1 MKSLKLLPLLVSLA
15 TAPLMAEEEAPKL
28 SFKATEVAPG
38 LFMLMGEGGFAG
50 GNIGLSVGDDG
61 VVLIDDAMPTTLDI
75 MNQAIKGVT
84 ERDIDFVINTHVHGD
99 HTGNNS
105 VMADAG
111 AHIVA
116 HENLRKHLQTKGM
129 NGKAVAESMLPV
141 ITFTEAMT
149 FHLNGVDARLIH
161 TPKAHTDGDSVIH
174 FEQLNVIHTGDNFFN
189 GMFPFIDLN
198 SGGSVDGYIAAQ
210 KKIHAMSQDD
220 TKIIPGH
227 GPLANK
233 ADLAKSIAML
243 EDARSLIMAA
253 IKAGKSE
260 DEVVEMNPLAEKYQS
275 WHWGFITTE
284 RMTRQLYQGL
294 K

>member
-1 MKSLKLLPLLVSLA
+1 
-15 TAPLMAEEEAPKL
+15 
-28 SFKATEVAPG
+28 
-38 LFMLMGEGGFAG
+38 
-50 GNIGLSVGDDG
+50 
-61 VVLIDDAMPTTLDI
+61 
-75 MNQAIKGVT
+75 
-84 ERDIDFVINTHVHGD
+84 
-99 HTGNNS
+99 
-105 VMADAG
+105 
-111 AHIVA
+111 
-116 HENLRKHLQTKGM
+116 
-129 NGKAVAESMLPV
+129 
-141 ITFTEAMT
+141 MT

-210 KKIHAMSQDD
+210 KKIHAMSQND

-243 EDARSLIMAA
+243 EDARSMIMAA
-253 IKAGKSE
+253 IKDGKSE
-260 DEVVEMNPLAEKYQS
+260 DEVVAMNPLAEKYKS